1 MPIHMLE
8 NQYRGINAHLQSYL
22 LHESG
27 GWQSFHFEHIAHLR
41 SALQKLLPPG
51 YFVRGEKSLQ
61 IRELTPDT
69 PRRSTSIPDAMI
81 YRQITTPVSTSGT
94 QLLVDMPS
102 DVVAVADTLSD
113 HDFLNALVISQQQAD
128 GSLVPITH
136 LELLSPANMPGGTH
150 HDQYLTK
157 RDETLFAGI
166 NLVELNYLHESRPL
180 LKSLPSYPDSETDAF
195 PYTVLVSSPHPTLE
209 EGLTA
214 IYGFLVD
221 SPLPKFA
228 IPLTEAAAIA
238 LDLTPVYHQ
247 TFVENPFYGMVAVDY
262 AQEPVHMGAYQPDD
276 QARIRQLMHTVSPA
290 NN

>member
-1 MPIHMLE
+1 MPIHLVE

-22 LHESG
+22 RHESG

-41 SALQKLLPPG
+41 SAIQKLLPPG

-81 YRQITTPVSTSGT
+81 YRRATAPVSPSGT
-94 QLLVDMPS
+94 QLVVDMPS
-102 DVVAVADTLSD
+102 EVVAVADTLSD
-113 HDFLNALVISQQQAD
+113 HDFLNAVVISQQANGD
-128 GSLVPITH
+128 LIPVTR

-157 RDETLFAGI
+157 RDETLLAGI

-180 LKSLPSYPDSETDAF
+180 LKSLPSYPDGEPDAF

-209 EGLTA
+209 QGLTA
-214 IYGFLVD
+214 IYGFFVD
-221 SPLPKFA
+221 NPLPRAA
-228 IPLTEAAAIA
+228 IPLGATTSIA
-238 LDLTPVYHQ
+238 LDLTAVYHQ
-247 TFVENPFYGMVAVDY
+247 TFAENPFYGLVAVDY
-262 AQEPVHMGAYQPDD
+262 AQEPTHFAAYQPAD
-276 QARIRQLMHTVSPA
+276 QARIRQRMHTIITR
-290 NN
+290 